1 MRLGLALLGCFLLV
15 ACVPG
20 KTLGPLA
27 AAPKATLTAIQVYL
41 NETDNY
47 TESLASSTALVKTRL
62 ADEQKDASLF
72 VDKFWR
78 DSLAGA
84 LRQIHSDYSTLSL
97 TPLPQG
103 TEDYHNAVMAAE
115 AHTDK
120 AALLLLEWLD
130 NKDDGKLKQ
139 AQQEFDIS
147 AQGLAEA
154 QKILDG
160 LQK

>member
-1 MRLGLALLGCFLLV
+1 MRVGFVLLACFFLG
-15 ACVPG
+15 ACAPG
-20 KTLGPLA
+20 KTPGPPA

-47 TESLASSTALVKTRL
+47 TESLAASTALVKSRL

-72 VDKFWR
+72 SDKFWR
-78 DSLAGA
+78 DSLVGA
-84 LRQIHSDYSTLSL
+84 LGQIHSDYSTLSL

-103 TEDYHNAVMAAE
+103 TGDYHNAVMAAE
-115 AHTDK
+115 AHTDN
-120 AALLLLEWLD
+120 AALFLLAWLD
-130 NKDDGKLKQ
+130 NKDDSNLKQ
-139 AQQEFDIS
+139 ALQEFDLS
-147 AQGLAEA
+147 AKGLAEA